1 MGYGSYTAGDWARL
15 RSSRGLDSASNA
27 NQIFTSSSIQD
38 KYNSRFINIRESFDS
53 EDSPNSTPIMLGF
66 DVTGSMGYLAKEIAT
81 NSLNETIMQI
91 LTKKPV
97 SNPHM
102 MCIAITNPDDPI
114 QATQYEADIRVVEQL
129 LDFKLGGW
137 NTYGYDNLLWYFAA
151 KHTKIDSY
159 EKRGKKGIII
169 GIGDEVVGAD
179 KNVLT
184 QAGIKK
190 CFDDDV
196 KSDISFKKALEM
208 ASEKYEV
215 VHIVVGDKYR
225 MDGNSSSGRESSY
238 SGWCEALPGRVA
250 RVEDVHI
257 DCLAEVIVAIL
268 MMLNGADKETALE
281 GLDKDTRAVVEYGI
295 ADFNAA
301 DNAPEKTLTEQFIE
315 KKAVEKAAMANAS
328 VPAAE
333 KTKKKGFLHGLFGNR
348 K

>member
-66 DVTGSMGYLAKEIAT
+66 DVTGSMGYLAQEIAT

-97 SNPHM
+97 SDPHM

-137 NTYGYDNLLWYFAA
+137 NSYGYDNLLWYFAA

-169 GIGDEVVGAD
+169 GIGDEVAGAG

-196 KSDISFKKALEM
+196 ESDISFKKALEM

-215 VHIVVGDKYR
+215 VHIVVGEKYR
-225 MDGNSSSGRESSY
+225 MDGNSSSGRESY

-268 MMLNGADKETALE
+268 MMLNGADKETALA

-301 DNAPEKTLTEQFIE
+301 GNAPEKTLTEQFIE

-328 VPAAE
+328 VPAAD